1 MKKAIV
7 VFTLITVLFSCNN
20 DKKEKIKA
28 PKIDVS
34 FEIERFDKAY
44 YETKPEQFQ
53 ALKQKYYYFFPPQ
66 MPDSLWFYKVKHPD
80 YRELYGEVQKQFPD
94 NKFLKSELKK
104 LYGQIA
110 YHLPKQ
116 SLPKRVNTLISE
128 MDYESKAIFTDSL
141 LIISLDMYL
150 GKNHKFYE
158 FPEYLKQTFE
168 PKQIAQ
174 DLVSDL
180 YARKGKIPTDKSF
193 LAQMVYN
200 GKQLYLK
207 DVLTPDADDATKM
220 GYTPEQ
226 IKWCKENEAEIWR
239 YFVERNMLY
248 DTDANLLRRF
258 ILPSPFS
265 KFYLDLDNESPGRIG
280 VWMGWQMVKSY
291 MKNNDVSL
299 QQLLDMDEKE
309 LFLQS
314 KYKPKK

>member
-1 MKKAIV
+1 MKNNSYLLKKRSTDTNSNEAYD
-7 VFTLITVLFSCNN
+7 LIY
-20 DKKEKIKA
+20 KEKPITNGYSNLA
-28 PKIDVS
+28 INLYADYSKI
-34 FEIERFDKAY
+34 
-44 YETKPEQFQ
+44 T
-53 ALKQKYYYFFPPQ
+53 
-66 MPDSLWFYKVKHPD
+66 
-80 YRELYGEVQKQFPD
+80 
-94 NKFLKSELKK
+94 
-104 LYGQIA
+104 
-110 YHLPKQ
+110 
-116 SLPKRVNTLISE
+116 
-128 MDYESKAIFTDSL
+128 
-141 LIISLDMYL
+141 
-150 GKNHKFYE
+150 
-158 FPEYLKQTFE
+158 
-168 PKQIAQ
+168 Q
-174 DLVSDL
+174 DLIADL
-180 YARKGKIPTDKSF
+180 YARKGKIPTDKTF
-193 LAQMVYN
+193 LAQMVYY